1 MEVLNFIFVM
11 MTSIELHSLIEQGEG
26 FHLEFKESVS
36 AKIRSEVVAFANAKG
51 GRILIGV
58 ADDGKIVG
66 KGIDNG
72 GKSQIQDIARK
83 CDPSVNIELE
93 EVTGVPEVIV
103 INVPEGADKPYR
115 CTEGFYVRDGASS
128 NKRTT
133 QEIYDMFKDAGK
145 FSFDDI
151 LAPSVDF
158 DENFESLTLTTFLA
172 KAKLSQKLPDAET
185 VCNLDAGT
193 MVDGKCILNNT
204 GVLFFTENRDRFCKQ
219 AIIQCARFD
228 GTKKIHIADQQDLTK
243 DIITNIED
251 CFLFLRK
258 HLNVGF
264 DLTSGETRRKEIWEI
279 PFPALKEA
287 VVNSIAHRD
296 YLDKGTH
303 IQVFVFDDKVTINN
317 FGGLFGNMTIDNLGT
332 STYRRNPN
340 IVNLLHRSGYI
351 EKMGTGILR
360 INEELAKAG
369 LPQAEFEA
377 DKDWFTITF
386 KRKSLVTERPTDESL
401 VSSMKLSEQDIKV
414 LQLCTVARSRE
425 QILTE
430 IKYVNEY
437 KNFKRHVM
445 PMVDN
450 GLLNRTIPDK
460 PKSSKQKYVTSELG
474 FKIIT
479 NQ

>member
-1 MEVLNFIFVM
+1 
-11 MTSIELHSLIEQGEG
+11 
-26 FHLEFKESVS
+26 
-36 AKIRSEVVAFANAKG
+36 
-51 GRILIGV
+51 
-58 ADDGKIVG
+58 
-66 KGIDNG
+66 
-72 GKSQIQDIARK
+72 
-83 CDPSVNIELE
+83 
-93 EVTGVPEVIV
+93 
-103 INVPEGADKPYR
+103 
-115 CTEGFYVRDGASS
+115 
-128 NKRTT
+128 
-133 QEIYDMFKDAGK
+133 
-145 FSFDDI
+145 
-151 LAPSVDF
+151 
-158 DENFESLTLTTFLA
+158 
-172 KAKLSQKLPDAET
+172 
-185 VCNLDAGT
+185 
-193 MVDGKCILNNT
+193 
-204 GVLFFTENRDRFCKQ
+204 
-219 AIIQCARFD
+219 
-228 GTKKIHIADQQDLTK
+228 
-243 DIITNIED
+243 
-251 CFLFLRK
+251 
-258 HLNVGF
+258 
-264 DLTSGETRRKEIWEI
+264 
-279 PFPALKEA
+279 
-287 VVNSIAHRD
+287 
-296 YLDKGTH
+296 
-303 IQVFVFDDKVTINN
+303 
-317 FGGLFGNMTIDNLGT
+317 MTIDNLGT